1 MLPSQ
6 PISPAQS
13 SRYRELAQKL
23 RCAIQNRGELSNG
36 YTYTLGAQAIVLLE
50 VAEWITMERLCC
62 PFFTFQFEVGDDAF
76 RLTIWGPDP
85 AKAILLDAFPGDV
98 PYIPSPFRQNG

>member
-1 MLPSQ
+1 MTVACNLTAINPGQ
-6 PISPAQS
+6 R

-23 RCAIQNRGELSNG
+23 RRAIQNRGELSNG
-36 YTYTLGAQAIVLLE
+36 YTYMLGAETIAPAE

-62 PFFTFQFEVGDDAF
+62 PFLTFQLEVGDDAF

-85 AKAILLDAFPGDV
+85 SRMILRDAFPIDD
-98 PYIPSPFRQNG
+98 R